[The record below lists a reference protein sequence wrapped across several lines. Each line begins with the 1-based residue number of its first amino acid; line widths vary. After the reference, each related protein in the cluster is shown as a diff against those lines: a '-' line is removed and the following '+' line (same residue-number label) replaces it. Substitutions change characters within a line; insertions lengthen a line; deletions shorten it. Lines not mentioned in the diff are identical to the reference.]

1 LHRLALVTFCAFITF
16 ACSPPGHRGE
26 PPNSLFERGVRLG
39 KVDLKLREASGLVAS
54 VANPGMLWTHNDSK
68 NSSEIY
74 LIDGTAKIRMT
85 CRLKVKNR
93 DWEDISI
100 GKGPDSSKNYIYL
113 GEIGDNLSN
122 YDVKIIYRFE
132 EPVADEDVKD
142 VEITDTLLIKL
153 EDGNRDTEA
162 LMLDP
167 LTNDIIIVSK
177 WETPVIQYR
186 VAYPFEGDTL
196 IGRRVAEINMTE
208 VTAGSISRDGK
219 EVLLRSYNAIHYWR
233 RADNTP
239 IEQLITTE
247 PMLIPY
253 VPEFQGEAITWDVE
267 GKGFYTLSESR
278 KERRAHL
285 IFYKRVE

>member
-1 LHRLALVTFCAFITF
+1 MYRHALVISCACIAL
-16 ACSPPGHRGE
+16 ACSPPGHRDE

-39 KVDLKLREASGLVAS
+39 KVDIKLREASGLVAS

-68 NSSEIY
+68 NSSEIF
-74 LIDGTAKIRMT
+74 LIDEKAEIRMT

-93 DWEDISI
+93 DWEDITM
-100 GKGPDSSKNYIYL
+100 GKGPDSSRNYIYL
-113 GEIGDNLSN
+113 GEIGDNLSS
-122 YDVKIIYRFE
+122 YDVKLIYLFE
-132 EPVADEDVKD
+132 EPVADAEVK
-142 VEITDTLLIKL
+142 EIEVTDTLLIKL

-162 LMLDP
+162 LMIDP

-177 WETPVIQYR
+177 WETPVRHYR
-186 VAYPFEGDTL
+186 VSYPFSGDTL
-196 IGRRVAEINMTE
+196 IARKTAEIDMTE

-239 IEQLITTE
+239 LEQLIITE
-247 PMLIPY
+247 PMIIPY
-253 VPEFQGEAITWDVE
+253 VPEFQGEAITWALT
-267 GKGFYTLSESR
+267 GNGFYTLSESR
-278 KERRAHL
+278 NDRRAHL